1 MTLMEVFRTGEKNT
15 KQDKSRTEM
24 TKTMK
29 WFQFDILSIA
39 FAIIFI

>member
-15 KQDKSRTEM
+15 KQDKRTEM